1 MKLLELHI
9 DGFGKFHDRTISFKD
24 GINIIY
30 GKNEAGKS
38 TLHTFIRGML
48 FGIER
53 GRGRAAK
60 NDTYSKFEPWENS
73 GTYEGWLRLEK
84 DGTIYRIERRFR
96 KDNKSLKVINET
108 RGREEDAT
116 PAFMNELLGGLNE
129 TTYNNTIS
137 IGQLKSA
144 TEDGMVSE
152 LRNYIA
158 NMNTTG
164 NISLNISKA
173 STFLRLQKRALEA
186 NLIPDASRE
195 YTALLAEIR
204 NVEAEISTPE
214 FENQL
219 ASYQNMRSQVKSIID
234 NTQSE
239 RDVLEDQIQDAKRI
253 LTEYQFLDQS
263 SVDAYSQRADEYYNN
278 YRNFTEKGNKKS
290 RKVFSVLALLL
301 ALSCIAGAIY
311 LRLTYPS
318 DYIAVVG
325 GLGISALVFLLI
337 QTMIRKG
344 IKRDLAKAEENKN
357 LLLEMFKKHLFRNK
371 AGAYVKSS
379 EDLGDEG
386 SSEVTVS
393 DEAMSAFIKR
403 MAEFTSLCDMVRQSE
418 SASKKLMEDINSL
431 REKQNNCSEM
441 IEKQQRTQWELE
453 KKLEHLN
460 NCKMQVTNLKR
471 VLTENDR
478 IREEITAIELAQETL
493 TELSS
498 SIRDSFGLYLNKEA
512 SDLVGGITGGIYD
525 SLSIDENLNVFL
537 NTKRKLV
544 PLEQVSSGTMD
555 QVYLALR
562 LAAAKLLQGDGEPFP
577 LIFDDSFTQY
587 DEERLRTALKWMAE
601 AYDGQMLI
609 FTWSG
614 LLLGLFFLPVARQLP
629 FPATGKS
636 SEELR

>member
-108 RGREEDAT
+108 RGREEEAT

-460 NCKMQVTNLKR
+460 NCKMQVTNLRR

-544 PLEQVSSGTMD
+544 PIEQVSSGTMD

-609 FTWSG
+609 FTCHK
-614 LLLGLFFLPVARQLP
+614 R
-629 FPATGKS
+629 
-636 SEELR
+636 EEQILQTHQIDFHYIEI